1 MRPRGRILPGSPRVR
16 GPCAASARR
25 HRDPSR
31 PVGCR
36 ERRGPLPRGAGPRRA
51 ARHAAS
57 RGPLPPRPRQAL
69 PAHRQAGAGPRAP
82 HHRDDDVPRDGHA
95 VLAGAG
101 RTGAEGTGVIR
112 SVTRRSFLASSLA
125 GLAAPLAAG
134 AQEPARPRRVG
145 YLSVSTPEGVRVLTD
160 AFRGRLRVLGW
171 QEPNLVIEHRFADG
185 NLERLPELAGDL
197 VRLRVDVIYA
207 PSTPAALAVQKATQI
222 IPVVMMT
229 SEPLATRLVGSLAR
243 PTGNLTGLTNSA
255 TELAGK
261 QLELL
266 RELVAG
272 VSRIAFLSNPANA
285 VANSAWVQN
294 AEGAARTLGLRLEPI
309 DITGPQDIER
319 GLVTLAR
326 AHPGALLVGPDPFF
340 VGQRTRIVQFVANE
354 KIPRCT
360 DSKRRPTSAGSSPI
374 RRV

>member
-1 MRPRGRILPGSPRVR
+1 
-16 GPCAASARR
+16 
-25 HRDPSR
+25 
-31 PVGCR
+31 
-36 ERRGPLPRGAGPRRA
+36 
-51 ARHAAS
+51 
-57 RGPLPPRPRQAL
+57 
-69 PAHRQAGAGPRAP
+69 
-82 HHRDDDVPRDGHA
+82 
-95 VLAGAG
+95 
-101 RTGAEGTGVIR
+101 
-112 SVTRRSFLASSLA
+112 LA
-125 GLAAPLAAG
+125 GLLFSLASPLAAG

-145 YLSVSTPEGVRVLTD
+145 YLSASTPEGVRVLTD

-171 QEPNLVIEHRFADG
+171 QEPNLVVEYRFADG
-185 NLERLPELAGDL
+185 NFERLPELAADL

-266 RELVAG
+266 RELVPGA
-272 VSRIAFLSNPANA
+272 SRIAFLANPTNP

-309 DITGPQDIER
+309 DITGPHDIER
-319 GLVTLAR
+319 GLVALAR
-326 AHPGALLVGPDPFF
+326 AHPAALLVGPDPFF
-340 VGQRTRIVQFVANE
+340 IGQRTRLVQFVANE
-354 KIPRCT
+354 KIPAMYGFREAT
-360 DSKRRPTSAGSSPI
+360 DVGGLISYSASLTELTRRAAEYVDRILRGAKPADLPVEQPTKFELVINLKTAKALGLTVPPSLLARADQI
-374 RRV
+374 LD